1 MKKTILS
8 VATLVGLGFAGS
20 AMAQAVDFNA
30 LDTDMDGQ
38 ISFEELQ
45 VVLPEITQEDFD
57 LLDQD
62 GSGALSEQEFNV
74 LFQPP
79 AEPAPAPAEPA
90 PADPLDAPADP
101 LLEEPADPL
110 M

>member
-20 AMAQAVDFNA
+20 AMAQAVDFHA
-30 LDTDMDGQ
+30 LDTNMDGQ

-62 GSGALSEQEFNV
+62 GSGGLSEAEFNV
-74 LFQPP
+74 LFQPST
-79 AEPAPAPAEPA
+79 EPAPAPADPMTEA
-90 PADPLDAPADP
+90 PVDP
-101 LLEEPADPL
+101 LLDEPADPL